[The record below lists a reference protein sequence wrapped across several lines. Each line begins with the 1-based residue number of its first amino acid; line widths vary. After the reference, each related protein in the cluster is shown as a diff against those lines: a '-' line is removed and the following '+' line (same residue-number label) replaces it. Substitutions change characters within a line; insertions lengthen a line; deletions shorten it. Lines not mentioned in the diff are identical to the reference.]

1 MPIQSGDV
9 KLLKSA
15 NMADVP
21 EGGGAPTGVEI
32 ADGVSNAIFPDISE
46 LDRAGG
52 RVSLRKVFPSVK
64 TDDRDTYFGANII
77 VAEPPKDPLVSV
89 TLFSSGNV
97 FDTRVQAASRV
108 ESYLNK
114 GPEWAGFLYE
124 NHIAGQRVIQLFQ
137 RPNDVL
143 PNVGQTLCLIEN
155 EGLVT
160 QKEQYVRATA
170 VGSVTRTF
178 TYGEA
183 QDYQAAIVTVDISD
197 ALRTDFTGSPAS
209 RSFARLTNA
218 TKTRDTVV
226 ADAGTYVG
234 VSPLVATAAIGDFT
248 VSAQSMFTQLV
259 PSAQTET
266 PISDIRMNGLS
277 APLVATGDPLTR
289 TLTLGFTTTQSMHV
303 GGPIYPGSLS
313 ITRSGVTLTDSGGR
327 LVNAGTQ
334 VGTVDYDNGIV
345 MLSVDVFGAGAGSH
359 EVAFTPAELP
369 DMISEQSV
377 MPITVEGRSLS
388 YAFTLG
394 TQPLPRT
401 TNIAYLAQGRWYVL
415 RDDGSG
421 RLAGNDSSHG
431 AGTVNYTTGS
441 IVVTLGALPD
451 VGGALVVQAYSAATQ
466 IQASNV
472 NLANAGKAY
481 IPINTSG
488 LISEESGSKA
498 ISPGSLSI
506 GWDDGGA
513 KLAID
518 NGLGYLTGDATGTV
532 DYSAGVVRVSP
543 NVLPPKGTPL
553 LLDTTSN
560 IGVIAPSVSLDAG
573 SIGAINIEPGSVS
586 FVANIDF
593 AYTWAAQGAQ
603 WPAGAVTQTE
613 GWHFYDRGGKMY
625 TAPGLSIPTSEIE
638 CGTINYTAG
647 TFAISLPT
655 TLVPRFAQGPLLQS

>member
-1 MPIQSGDV
+1 MPIKSGDV

-21 EGGGAPTGVEI
+21 EGGGAPTGIAI

-52 RVSLRKVFPSVK
+52 RVALRKVFPSVK

-97 FDTRVQAASRV
+97 FDTRVQAASRI

-143 PNVGQTLCLIEN
+143 PNVGQTLCLVQN
-155 EGLVT
+155 EGLPNQV
-160 QKEQYVRATA
+160 EQYVRATA
-170 VGSVTRTF
+170 VSSVTRTF
-178 TYGEA
+178 TYSGD

-197 ALRTDFTGSPAS
+197 ALRTDFAGSPATRAFS
-209 RSFARLTNA
+209 RLPTA

-234 VSPLVATAAIGDFT
+234 VSPLVAAAAIGDFT
-248 VSAQSMFTQLV
+248 VGAQSMFTQLV

-277 APLVATGDPLTR
+277 AALVSTGGPLTR

-313 ITRSGVTLTDSGGR
+313 ITRGGITLTDAGGR
-327 LVNAGTQ
+327 LVNAGSQ
-334 VGTVDYDNGIV
+334 AGTVDYDNGIV
-345 MLSVDVFGAGAGSH
+345 MLSVDVFGTNAGSH
-359 EVAFTPAELP
+359 EVTFTPAELP
-369 DMISEQSV
+369 NLISEQSV
-377 MPITVEGRSLS
+377 MPITIEGRSLS

-394 TQPLPRT
+394 TPPLPRT
-401 TNIAYLAQGRWYVL
+401 TNLAYLAQGRWYVL

-421 RLAGNDSSHG
+421 RLVGNDSSHG
-431 AGTVNYTTGS
+431 AGTVNFITGS
-441 IVVTLGALPD
+441 VVVTLGALPD
-451 VGGALVVQAYSAATQ
+451 VGSALVVQAYSAATQ
-466 IQASNV
+466 IRASNV

-488 LISEESGSKA
+488 LISEEAGSKA
-498 ISPGSLSI
+498 ITPGELSV
-506 GWDDGGA
+506 GWTDGGQKVA
-513 KLAID
+513 VD
-518 NGLGYLTGDATGTV
+518 NGLGQLTGDATGTV
-532 DYSAGVVRVSP
+532 DYSSGVVRISP
-543 NVLPPKGTPL
+543 NVLPPKGTSI

-560 IGVIAPSVSLDAG
+560 VGVVAPSVSIDSG
-573 SIGAINIEPGSVS
+573 NIGAANIEPGSMS
-586 FVANIDF
+586 FIANVDF
-593 AYTWAAQGAQ
+593 HYTWSAQGDQ
-603 WPAGAVTQTE
+603 WPAGSGTKTE
-613 GWHFYDRGGKMY
+613 GWLFFDRAGKLYTRSVAGPGG
-625 TAPGLSIPTSEIE
+625 GEVE
-638 CGTINYTAG
+638 CGTINYATG
-647 TFAISLPT
+647 NFSISLPT
-655 TLVPRFAQGPLLQS
+655 NLVPIFAQGPLLQN